1 MRGDQPI
8 DGEPVLGEGA
18 EGADLILPHQA
29 AVALHIGCEDR
40 GELSFD
46 LLGFQPRHLR
56 DRVYLER
63 MTSQKA
69 SPPLLVAAGEP
80 SRTRTGHGVDPSHRQ
95 RRANRLWTA

>member
-8 DGEPVLGEGA
+8 DGDPVLGEGA
-18 EGADLILPHQA
+18 EGADLIEPHQA

-56 DRVYLER
+56 DRVYLDR
-63 MTSQKA
+63 MRDPRVSQPFLTK
-69 SPPLLVAAGEP
+69 PPPSLLV
-80 SRTRTGHGVDPSHRQ
+80 
-95 RRANRLWTA
+95 